1 MKKTGK
7 AWIFF
12 ILQIVFVLIVP
23 CVLIWLQYGDLA
35 KGYKVSVT
43 AIMLTML
50 VFWIFKRLLLNK
62 WLTALDL
69 KIVNIETNALS
80 ITDEKAIET
89 NKKSWRFYSLI
100 QLLFNSIIPLLIMI
114 LAVLTIQ
121 TVEKGL
127 IKLYGC
133 LIFCLISIFI
143 GIIFRVCEIYS
154 MKLTHEKN

>member
-62 WLTALDL
+62 WLTTLDL

-89 NKKSWRFYSLI
+89 NKKSWRFYSLM

>member
-12 ILQIVFVLIVP
+12 IFQIVFVLIVP
-23 CVLIWLQYGDLA
+23 CILIWLQYGDLA

-62 WLTALDL
+62 WLTSLDL

-89 NKKSWRFYSLI
+89 NKKSWRFYSLM

-133 LIFCLISIFI
+133 LIFCLISIII